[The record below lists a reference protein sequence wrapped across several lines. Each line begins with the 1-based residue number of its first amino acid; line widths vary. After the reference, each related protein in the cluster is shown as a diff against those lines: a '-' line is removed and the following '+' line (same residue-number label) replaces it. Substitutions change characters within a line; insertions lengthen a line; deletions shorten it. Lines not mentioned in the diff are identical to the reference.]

1 MSMSAQDTSQ
11 EMTRDD
17 VIESSGVEMGASES
31 ASPPIVHSHTHTHR
45 HFIYPSSDALK
56 SQGIWERREGEERRE
71 RVREGV
77 GGWVRRG
84 ERNCH

>member
-56 SQGIWERREGEERRE
+56 SQGIWERRGGEERKR
-71 RVREGV
+71 REGDER
-77 GGWVRRG
+77 GGMSEGRG
-84 ERNCH
+84 